1 MVATT
6 FQPSCA
12 KRFAVARPMP
22 EEAPV
27 IRIVLGMVVIVGGCD
42 GLGTGAAAPG
52 YKRHDLLVFD

>member
-1 MVATT
+1 
-6 FQPSCA
+6 
-12 KRFAVARPMP
+12 MP